1 MFRKLRN
8 PALKREILNVIQV
21 IYSRC
26 QCCVR
31 LNGYCSEWFAVEN
44 GLKQGCLFSTILF
57 SIYINDL
64 AKVSKILTM
73 ELTKEVIL
81 YQFCFTRTISCFLQ
95 KLKGIYNVC
104 CIVSVTCVING
115 IYLLTVKSPK
125 LSTLGRCHSQE
136 SVPYLPVVRM
146 FWKLC
151 LSIVPWFNSVRAFGL

>member
-31 LNGYCSEWFAVEN
+31 LNGHCSEWIAVET
-44 GLKQGCLFSTILF
+44 GLKQGCLLSTILF

-73 ELTKEVIL
+73 ELT
-81 YQFCFTRTISCFLQ
+81 
-95 KLKGIYNVC
+95 
-104 CIVSVTCVING
+104 
-115 IYLLTVKSPK
+115 
-125 LSTLGRCHSQE
+125 
-136 SVPYLPVVRM
+136 
-146 FWKLC
+146 
-151 LSIVPWFNSVRAFGL
+151 